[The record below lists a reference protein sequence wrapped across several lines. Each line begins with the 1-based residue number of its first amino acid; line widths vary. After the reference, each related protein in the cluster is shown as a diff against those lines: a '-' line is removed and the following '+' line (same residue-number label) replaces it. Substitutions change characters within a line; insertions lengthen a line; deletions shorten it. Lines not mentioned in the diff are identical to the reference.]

1 MRSADAATANESTAL
16 SASGRGAAIAV
27 PPRSTVATTAA
38 DDYDA
43 IRKRVAA
50 LAHVRRA
57 TAAVPSRSS
66 RAIAA
71 TAVETSVFSRSV
83 TADVYDQLLSR
94 GDRDIG
100 VHTAP
105 MNCENTR
112 AFSTASNNLELPHAR
127 WHREVLRRARVTE
140 CFMVRKT
147 VRGTACRQDAPT
159 RAGTAA
165 SRKHGNDHAET

>member
-94 GDRDIG
+94 GDRDNG
-100 VHTAP
+100 MHTPAVGFGRTP
-105 MNCENTR
+105 TVSAARNDRDMR
-112 AFSTASNNLELPHAR
+112 HAR
-127 WHREVLRRARVTE
+127 WHREILRCARVIE
-140 CFMVRKT
+140 CSMMGKRGVRD
-147 VRGTACRQDAPT
+147 TARHD
-159 RAGTAA
+159 GVTALA
-165 SRKHGNDHAET
+165 ATPCKHGSGRANT